1 MSNFIVF
8 EGGDGSGKTS
18 LSNLLVELM
27 KNDNKP
33 VIKTC
38 EPRDSI
44 IGKMI
49 RSYAKKGATGLPSK
63 GNLGVTLLSEIQKLN
78 RIDDIPLMTLGHIA
92 NADDI
97 HCESDISDID
107 DEIMYN
113 LLMADRYLHIEWIES
128 QIKQGVTVVCDRYI
142 YSTIVYQNSM
152 FNQIMD
158 DYTDILKPDVLI
170 YCKNSDDNRIF
181 QNRVEF
187 DKFEKD
193 VETIKSYN
201 KLYDEVLQKVG
212 HPNMIT
218 IETSDRI
225 EDTHAVFKQKMQQ
238 IGLI

>member
-1 MSNFIVF
+1 MFNFIVF

-27 KNDNKP
+27 KDNNKS

-49 RSYAKKGATGLPSK
+49 RSYAKNGVNGLPSK
-63 GNLGVTLLSEIQKLN
+63 GNLGVTLLSAMESCYK
-78 RIDDIPLMTLGHIA
+78 DDIPLMTFGHIA
-92 NADDI
+92 QADDI
-97 HCESDISDID
+97 HRESDISEID
-107 DEIMYN
+107 DRIIYN

-142 YSTIVYQNSM
+142 YSTMVYQNSM

-193 VETIKSYN
+193 VETVKSYN
-201 KLYDEVLQKVG
+201 KLYDEVLLKVA

-218 IETSDRI
+218 IETSGKI

-238 IGLI
+238 IGVI